1 MDYNLIILALETLRE
16 QVQDSYS
23 YSKEEEDKERIHRI
37 NEQLDTL
44 KSELNFDIA
53 HNITRIRLSIN
64 KIKTI

>member
-23 YSKEEEDKERIHRI
+23 YSKEEEDKERLYRI

-44 KSELNFDIA
+44 KSELEFGYQ
-53 HNITRIRLSIN
+53 SI
-64 KIKTI
+64 K